1 MAAAGSS
8 LLPQSEQNAIFEEV
22 MDHIISA
29 FIIYRG
35 EKNVELAKQ
44 GKSLIK
50 EFQYCCEPEVQA
62 TIQYLT
68 QQLLERN
75 CIHRLF
81 GNIKGIH
88 DILSYRNLYIALIL
102 YYYAVGE
109 IAGHNKFQLGGILKH
124 IIVGESEEAEASK
137 FYIERFINLCLS
149 ELDKTNT
156 GGYDAECRALLLHI
170 RTVLMK
176 TKELTEEEMR
186 QWETSGE
193 ADADFVAKK
202 EISKSSQLALAQGWT
217 DRGQRRAHGGKKSRK
232 PKRKIKRKSR
242 KI

>member
-1 MAAAGSS
+1 MATEST
-8 LLPQSEQNAIFEEV
+8 LLPQPAQNAIFDEV

-29 FIIYRG
+29 FIIYRD
-35 EKNVELAKQ
+35 EKNVELAEK

-50 EFQYCCEPEVQA
+50 EFQYCCESDVKDA
-62 TIQYLT
+62 IQYLT

-81 GNIKGIH
+81 GNIQGIH

-102 YYYAVGE
+102 YYHAVGE
-109 IAGHNKFQLGGILKH
+109 IAGNNKFQLGGILKH
-124 IIVGESEEAEASK
+124 IIVGEQAESSK

-149 ELDKTNT
+149 ELDKTNP
-156 GGYDAECRALLLHI
+156 GYDEECHQLLLHI

-176 TKELTEEEMR
+176 TRGLSEEEMR
-186 QWETSGE
+186 QWESSGE

-202 EISKSSQLALAQGWT
+202 RISQDSQLALAQGWT
-217 DRGQRRAHGGKKSRK
+217 DRGQRKAHGGKKSRK
-232 PKRKIKRKSR
+232 KRKKIRKSK

>member
-1 MAAAGSS
+1 MATEST
-8 LLPQSEQNAIFEEV
+8 LLPQPAQNAIFDEV

-29 FIIYRG
+29 FIIYRD
-35 EKNVELAKQ
+35 EKNVELAEK

-50 EFQYCCEPEVQA
+50 EFQYCCEPDVKDA
-62 TIQYLT
+62 IQYLT

-102 YYYAVGE
+102 YYHAVGE
-109 IAGHNKFQLGGILKH
+109 IAGNNKFQLGGILNH
-124 IIVGESEEAEASK
+124 IIVGKQAEASK
-137 FYIERFINLCLS
+137 FYIEKFINLCLS
-149 ELDKTNT
+149 ELDKMNKA
-156 GGYDAECRALLLHI
+156 GYDSECHALLLHI
-170 RTVLMK
+170 RSVLMK
-176 TKELTEEEMR
+176 TRELTEEEMR
-186 QWETSGE
+186 EWETSGE

-202 EISKSSQLALAQGWT
+202 RISQDSQLALAQGWT
-217 DRGQRRAHGGKKSRK
+217 DRGHRKAHGGKKSRK
-232 PKRKIKRKSR
+232 KRKIKRKSK